1 MKKAVAGF
9 IVAIVGFVLIFAAL
23 SALIMVLF
31 NAIAPVFGFGEMNL
45 VQGGV
50 SLLLLYLIAVI
61 FAS

>member
-23 SALIMVLF
+23 SALLMVLF
-31 NAIAPVFGFGEMNL
+31 NVIAPVFGFHQMDLIQAGA
-45 VQGGV
+45 

-61 FAS
+61 FS